1 MRGRKTIAVIGG
13 GSAGLTAARVAC
25 QGGADV
31 LFFIGDK
38 GDHSSLCI
46 DAGCMPSKALF
57 GPIDAMH
64 HAKRNGW
71 LKVEPVHP
79 DQYLAQIVR
88 WKDQQIAEFRD
99 HRNEEIGRLASESL
113 QIINAKAS
121 FLNEHEIVSE
131 GRLYQ
136 FDAAIIASGSATTL
150 PKIPGLDLSWDG
162 VWTSDEILHNTQI
175 PKSLAIVGAGAIS
188 TEFSLRYERLG
199 SQVTVVTRG
208 RLLAEYPSRFGA
220 TRLDLSAGRC
230 SCFDGAARHAH
241 FASALRRVRD

>member
-1 MRGRKTIAVIGG
+1 MSRRGKRSLFHRRQRRPLVALYRCGLHAVEGTLR
-13 GSAGLTAARVAC
+13 ANRC
-25 QGGADV
+25 
-31 LFFIGDK
+31 
-38 GDHSSLCI
+38 
-46 DAGCMPSKALF
+46 DASREAQRL
-57 GPIDAMH
+57 A
-64 HAKRNGW
+64 
-71 LKVEPVHP
+71 KVEPVHP

-113 QIINAKAS
+113 IINAKAS

-131 GRLYQ
+131 GRRYQ

-175 PKSLAIVGAGAIS
+175 PKSLAIVGAGAIG

-208 RLLAEYPSRFGA
+208 RLLAGTRADSESDSRRFIS
-220 TRLDLSAGRC
+220 RKV
-230 SCFDGAARHAH
+230 FV
-241 FASALRRVRD
+241 F